1 MTEHS
6 RHNKEQIQ
14 ELADDR
20 LSAAGRIELE
30 KHLEL
35 CDECR
40 REFEALRWTKQIA
53 REKYVAESAPAKL
66 NENILAALD
75 LEDRKFRDNVVP
87 SSNWWPRQRR
97 ASLAYVIL
105 LLVAIALVLSYF
117 ILRGRLG
124 TSPELSSRP
133 QQPIKQESP
142 SKSNEAKKSELPTKP
157 ELTPEPETSK
167 QVTPAKRKLLVKPK
181 SLSRPDLPSEVAR
194 DYREYKTEKIRL
206 TFMTEDVKEMEKF
219 FSDEHIPFETR
230 VFDLGMMN
238 YRLLGGRV
246 HRLDTRK
253 SAFFVYRGEGNAI
266 LVCQMYLGA
275 VRELPAGA
283 VLRENKGIHFYIYRK
298 KDLTVAF
305 WQEGAVTCVLASEI
319 ESEQLIQ
326 LAFAKAVKV

>member
-1 MTEHS
+1 MTDQT
-6 RHNKEQIQ
+6 RHFKEEIQ

-40 REFEALRWTKQIA
+40 REFEALRWTKQIT
-53 REKYVAESAPAKL
+53 REKYVAELLPAKL
-66 NENILAALD
+66 NENILAALE
-75 LEDRKFRDNVVP
+75 LEDRKSRDNVLLTP
-87 SSNWWPRQRR
+87 NWWPRQR

-117 ILRGRLG
+117 LLRGRLG
-124 TSPELSSRP
+124 TSPELLSKP
-133 QQPIKQESP
+133 EQPIKQESP
-142 SKSNEAKKSELPTKP
+142 SKSNEAKKSEPPTKP
-157 ELTPEPETSK
+157 ELSPEPELSK
-167 QVTPAKRKLLVKPK
+167 QVTPPKRKLQTRPT
-181 SLSRPDLPSEVAR
+181 SFSRPDLPSEVAR
-194 DYREYKTEKIRL
+194 DYREYRTEKIRL
-206 TFMTEDVKEMEKF
+206 TLTTADVKEMEKF

-246 HRLDTRK
+246 NRLDTRK

-298 KDLTVAF
+298 KGLTVAF
-305 WQEGAVTCVLASEI
+305 WQEGAVICVLTSEI
-319 ESEQLIQ
+319 DSEQLIQ
-326 LAFAKAVKV
+326 LAFAKAIKV

>member
-1 MTEHS
+1 MTEHV
-6 RHNKEQIQ
+6 RHFKEEIQ

-20 LSAAGRIELE
+20 LSPAGRIELE
-30 KHLEL
+30 GHLEL

-53 REKYVAESAPAKL
+53 REKYVADSEPAKL
-66 NENILAALD
+66 KENILAALE
-75 LEDRKFRDNVVP
+75 LEDRKSRDKVGP
-87 SSNWWPRQRR
+87 TSSWWPRQK
-97 ASLAYVIL
+97 ATLAYVVL

-124 TSPELSSRP
+124 TSPELSSKP
-133 QQPIKQESP
+133 EQPIKQESP
-142 SKSNEAKKSELPTKP
+142 SQSNSPRKSEPSTKP
-157 ELTPEPETSK
+157 ELTPEPELSK
-167 QVTPAKRKLLVKPK
+167 QVMPAERKLPAKMK
-181 SLSRPDLPSEVAR
+181 SLPRPDLPSEVAR

-206 TFMTEDVKEMEKF
+206 TLTTADVAEMEKF

-238 YRLLGGRV
+238 YHLLGGRI

-275 VRELPAGA
+275 VRELPTGA
-283 VLRENKGIHFYIYRK
+283 VLRKNKGIDFYIYRK

-305 WQEGAVTCVLASEI
+305 WQEGAVICVLTSEI
-319 ESEQLIQ
+319 DSEQLIQ